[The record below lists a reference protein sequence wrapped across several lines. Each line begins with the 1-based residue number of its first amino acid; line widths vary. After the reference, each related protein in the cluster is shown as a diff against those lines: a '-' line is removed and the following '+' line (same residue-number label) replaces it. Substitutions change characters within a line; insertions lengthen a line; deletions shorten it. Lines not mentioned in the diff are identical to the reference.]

1 MEYSVARAAEEAYQ
15 SFRNGD
21 IKHLRKISNLCA
33 ESMATEN
40 EEGMFALSVI
50 SYILGKMLEKPR
62 YFRDNRTEQL
72 GVFVENKLSECSKY
86 AKEGRKEDFSRA
98 SSELITHLGEFD
110 RRNRHYVGGLI
121 DKAKLKIAARLYA
134 QGFSLSYVV
143 SITGA
148 DTKEVL
154 KYIGQT
160 LMFDRVG
167 KTKDVKERLAN
178 ARRIF
183 G

>member
-1 MEYSVARAAEEAYQ
+1 MENSVAKAAQEVYDA
-15 SFRNGD
+15 FRNGD
-21 IKHLRKISNLCA
+21 IKVLRKTSTRCA
-33 ESMATEN
+33 ESMATESV
-40 EEGMFALSVI
+40 EGMFPLSVI
-50 SYILGKMLEKPR
+50 SYVLGKMLEKPR
-62 YFRDNRTEQL
+62 FFHDHRTEEL
-72 GVFVENKLSECSKY
+72 GLFIENKLLECSKC

-98 SSELITHLGEFD
+98 TTELIEHLVEFESRD
-110 RRNRHYVGGLI
+110 RRYVRGLI

-148 DTKEVL
+148 DMREVL

-167 KTKDVKERLAN
+167 KTKNVEERLAN

-183 G
+183 S

>member
-1 MEYSVARAAEEAYQ
+1 S
-15 SFRNGD
+15 
-21 IKHLRKISNLCA
+21 
-33 ESMATEN
+33 
-40 EEGMFALSVI
+40 LSII
-50 SYILGKMLEKPR
+50 SYVLGKIIEKPR
-62 YFRDNRTEQL
+62 YFKDSRGEDL
-72 GVFVENKLSECSKY
+72 GFFVQKKLLECLEY
-86 AKEGRKEDFSRA
+86 AKHGRKEDFSRA
-98 SSELITHLGEFD
+98 SHELLTHLGEFD
-110 RRNRHYVGGLI
+110 ERNRHYVRGLI

-148 DTKEVL
+148 DTREVL

-167 KTKDVKERLAN
+167 KTKEVKERLAN

>member
-1 MEYSVARAAEEAYQ
+1 YSAAKAAEEIYQ
-15 SFRNGD
+15 AFKNSD
-21 IKHLRKISNLCA
+21 IKHLKKISINCA

-40 EEGMFALSVI
+40 EEGVFSLSVI
-50 SYILGKMLEKPR
+50 SYVLGKLLEKPR
-62 YFRDNRTEQL
+62 YFRDNKHEDLSSFIQT
-72 GVFVENKLSECSKY
+72 KLSLCAKY
-86 AKEGRKEDFSRA
+86 SKEGRKEDFSRETA
-98 SSELITHLGEFD
+98 ELLSHLGEFD
-110 RRNRHYVGGLI
+110 QKHRHYVIGLI

-148 DTKEVL
+148 DTREVL

-167 KTKDVKERLAN
+167 KTKEVKERLEN